1 MMCIYGHRVHAHD
14 FCRRQ
19 KRALEL
25 LKLGSL
31 AVVARP
37 TWVLKLDLGS
47 LKEQ

>member
-1 MMCIYGHRVHAHD
+1 MMCIYGHMVHAHD
-14 FCRRQ
+14 FYRSQ

-37 TWVLKLDLGS
+37 TWVLELDWVL
-47 LKEQ
+47 